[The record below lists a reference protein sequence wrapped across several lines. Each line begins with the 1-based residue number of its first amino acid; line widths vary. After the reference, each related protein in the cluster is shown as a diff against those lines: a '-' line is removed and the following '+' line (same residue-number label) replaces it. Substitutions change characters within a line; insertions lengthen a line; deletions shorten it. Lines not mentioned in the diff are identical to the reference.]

1 MAHSCPLHTHT
12 PTLTVIEPRRLPV
25 RTVCFYRAQTDVLM
39 TARVDR
45 LGYDPAGRQTARW
58 DPRLWAAADLASDAT
73 SNVSVVF
80 SLSGERLLYESVDA
94 GWRLQSVGE
103 GGQRDG
109 GWDGRGMVQRVDY
122 DQQLRPIALFEE
134 QCVRDGTARTC
145 VERLSYGGPD
155 DHHANQCNQL
165 VRHYDPAGSLCNTSF
180 DINRNARSQARRF
193 LNDPN
198 MSSWPDSDEAC
209 DQLLEPGDGAGMAWR
224 FAPTGEMFE
233 QRDAMGNTRFFA
245 QTVAGL
251 LKQTRL
257 QLAGLPAETLV
268 GDIQYDAF
276 NHAVSETAGNGVV
289 TSSAYST
296 QNARLMNVQSTLPDG
311 ERLQDLHYAYDP
323 VGNVISIED
332 ASLPQS
338 HFINQLTKP
347 ISTFTYDTLY
357 QLIEA
362 TGRELASV
370 NRGPDRAVFQSPID
384 PSRLTNYRQNYEY
397 DAGGNL
403 LKRSHVG
410 VQIHSQWLAAAQGS
424 NRCVAQLTDTP
435 PTDAEIA
442 AAFDANGN
450 LQRLEPGQNIE
461 WNPRNQLRRVTLV
474 ARPSGLDDSEVY
486 VYDATGLRMRKIRT
500 VQAKNVVHLNDVR
513 YLPGLEIR
521 TNSATGETLHVI
533 TAPGGRNTVR
543 VLHWVEGKPETIDN
557 DQMRYTLS
565 DHLGSSLVEL
575 DQQCLLIS
583 QESYYPFGGTAWWAG
598 RCQIE
603 AHYKTV
609 RYSGKERD
617 ATGLYYYGLR
627 YYAPWLMRWINPDP
641 TGEQGGVN
649 LFCFCSNSPIRYRDS
664 QGAAPDDVTQVVV
677 VAAGMGDFSPGQLAK
692 MRQALD
698 AAGYLVA
705 GTRDQLREVS
715 PSQDVVKAFDATFGE
730 LPAPIR
736 AETKEAVAESLDSY
750 WNLLTAFGEP
760 HADLDIELFD
770 GPSMLVGR
778 TSFAG
783 EFQDVVQNFGISR
796 THLEQNHVLEVAW
809 TLIHETSHA
818 VNFTVDTHYYKHPK
832 LDADAT
838 AKAVRGWSKQIRKSL
853 SRVVK
858 SGPSERR
865 GTAPVYETSMQVL
878 THDAANRHQRRA
890 TFVSNGGVRSSLLQ
904 MNADTYPA
912 LVNATRFPERWL
924 RRQD

>member
-1 MAHSCPLHTHT
+1 MAHSCSLHTHT

-25 RTVCFYRAQTDVLM
+25 RTVSFHVAQTDAPM

-45 LGYDPAGRQTARW
+45 LAYDPAGRQTARW

-109 GWDGRGMVQRVDY
+109 GWDGRGVVQRVEY
-122 DQQLRPIALFEE
+122 DKQLRPTALFEE
-134 QCVRDGTARTC
+134 QGARDGTARTC
-145 VERLSYGGPD
+145 VERLSYGGPGE
-155 DHHANQCNQL
+155 HHANQCNQI

-180 DINRNARSQARRF
+180 DINRNVLLQARRF

-198 MSSWPDSDEAC
+198 MSSWPDAAEAC
-209 DQLLEPGDGAGMAWR
+209 DQLLEPGDGARMAWR
-224 FAPTGEMFE
+224 FAPTGEMSE
-233 QRDAMGNTRFFA
+233 QRDAMVNTQFFA

-257 QLAGLPAETLV
+257 QLAGLPAEMLV

-276 NHAVSETAGNGVV
+276 NRAVSETAGNGVV
-289 TSSAYST
+289 TSAAYST
-296 QNARLMNVQSTLPDG
+296 QDARLVNVQSTLPDG
-311 ERLQDLHYAYDP
+311 ERRQDLRYAYDP
-323 VGNVISIED
+323 VGNVISIAD

-338 HFINQLTKP
+338 HFVNQLTKS

-370 NRGPDRAVFQSPID
+370 NRGPDLAVFQSPID

-410 VQIHSQWLAAAQGS
+410 VQDHSQWLAVANGS
-424 NRCVAQLTDTP
+424 NRSLAQLTDTP

-450 LQRLEPGQNIE
+450 LQRLAPGQNIE

-474 ARPSGLDDSEVY
+474 ARPSGVDDSEVY
-486 VYDATGLRMRKIRT
+486 VYDATGLRVRKIRT
-500 VQAKNVVHLNDVR
+500 VQAKNVVHVNDVR

-521 TNSATGETLHVI
+521 ANSATGGTLHVI
-533 TAPGGRNTVR
+533 TAPGGRNAVR
-543 VLHWVEGKPETIDN
+543 VLHWVEGKPETVDN
-557 DQMRYTLS
+557 DQTRYTLS
-565 DHLGSSLVEL
+565 DHLGSSLMEL
-575 DQQCLLIS
+575 DQQCRLIS

-664 QGAAPDDVTQVVV
+664 QGAAPYDVPQVVV
-677 VAAGMGDFSPGQLAK
+677 VAAGMGDFSPQQQAK
-692 MRQALD
+692 MRKALD
-698 AAGYLVA
+698 AASYLVA
-705 GTRDQLREVS
+705 GTRDQLREAS
-715 PSQDVVKAFDATFGE
+715 PRRDVVKAFDATFGE
-730 LPAPIR
+730 LPASIR
-736 AETKEAVAESLDSY
+736 SETIEGVVESLDSY
-750 WNLLTAFGEP
+750 RNMLTAFGKP

-770 GPSMLVGR
+770 GPSMVKGR
-778 TSFAG
+778 TLLAG
-783 EFQDVVQNFGISR
+783 EFEDVVKSFGVSR
-796 THLEQNHVLEVAW
+796 THLEQDHVLNVAW

-818 VNFTVDTHYYKHPK
+818 VNFTVDSHYYEQPR
-832 LDADAT
+832 LEADAT
-838 AKAVRGWSKQIRKSL
+838 PEAVGGWSKQIRRSL
-853 SRVVK
+853 SRVVR
-858 SGPSERR
+858 SGPYEKHGS
-865 GTAPVYETSMQVL
+865 APVYETSMQGL
-878 THDAANRHQRRA
+878 TDDAANRHQRKA
-890 TFVSNGGVRSSLLQ
+890 TFVGNGSVRSSLLR
-904 MNADTYPA
+904 MNADTFPA

-924 RRQD
+924 RRQV